1 MEEKKHLKNF
11 KCQNPE
17 CKHEFLADEFE
28 ALECPVCHTE
38 EIAPM
43 PPPLTRY
50 AGVAALVIA
59 IILIIFFW
67 RGCNGGGPK
76 LELKYDSLKCELKSI
91 VDDKEDQPYVY
102 ILDGKSTQYDKST
115 FKQVGIGNHTV
126 CIFSKD
132 NYEANSNQKP
142 IACTT
147 YFVQKSCD
155 GNQDKISSG
164 VAAPAQAKLQV
175 QGIKPGK
182 ILIIKFEGGSGTE
195 FEFSIS
201 GTKGKF
207 QNNPEFQNA
216 ECKIY
221 QPGDL
226 VVKCISDGQI
236 AENEMPIKFDGC
248 KPPPCTVPPTGPNSS
263 IQSLFDGLISGSA
276 KIGDSYVINP
286 GNMSESI
293 QVYHPNNSTPE
304 SIPFYDYM
312 VRLTADNNIKINKVI
327 SGFKC
332 GTDGNGK
339 QVPVPINIKV
349 YEAN

>member
-1 MEEKKHLKNF
+1 MEEKKQLKNF

-38 EIAPM
+38 EIAPLR
-43 PPPLTRY
+43 PPLTKY

-67 RGCNGGGPK
+67 RSCCGGGPK

-115 FKQVGIGNHTV
+115 FKQVGIGDHTV

-142 IACTT
+142 IASYTI
-147 YFVQKSCD
+147 FVPKSCE
-155 GNQDKISSG
+155 GNQDIISSG
-164 VAAPAQAKLQV
+164 GAAQAQTQLQV
-175 QGIKPGK
+175 LGIKAGK
-182 ILIIKFEGGSGTE
+182 VLVINFAGGSGAE

-207 QNNPEFQNA
+207 QKNPEFPNA
-216 ECKIY
+216 ACKIY

-236 AENEMPIKFDGC
+236 ADNKLPIKFDGC

-286 GNMSESI
+286 GNMSEPI

-327 SGFKC
+327 AGFKC